1 MKRFIKADAAI
12 KSSTDVAST
21 VTFSPNDLVQFLYQ
35 IPELNEYEISY
46 SEDENGNLAF
56 FIGNTVIK
64 VSVN

>member
-12 KSSTDVAST
+12 KSGTDVAST
-21 VTFSPNDLVQFLYQ
+21 FTFSPNDLVQFLYQ

-56 FIGNTVIK
+56 FIGNTVIE
-64 VSVN
+64 VSMK